1 MKKLEKLYAK
11 FEQKWA
17 YTSKKRYIAYLR
29 RKGIVIGENLWITND
44 FKSIFIDVTRPSLI
58 EIGSDVRLNKNLTIL
73 SHDGSYYVLRTKYK
87 EFIPTSGK
95 VKIGNNV
102 YFGRN
107 CSVFKGV
114 TIGDNCI
121 IGFGSVVTKDIPE
134 NSVAVGAPAKVL
146 CTLDEYYEKR
156 KRLCVEEAF
165 VYARSIKER
174 FNRRPVIE
182 DFWEEFP
189 LFLDGNEEC
198 SRLPIKEQL
207 RGAYSDYKKNHKAMF
222 NGFEDFL
229 KNAGL

>member
-1 MKKLEKLYAK
+1 MIKFNKLFAK
-11 FEQKWA
+11 FEKKWA
-17 YTSKKRYIAYLR
+17 YTSKKRYVAFLR
-29 RKGIVIGENLWITND
+29 RKGVIIGNNLFITNEI
-44 FKSIFIDVTRPSLI
+44 KTIEIDITRPSLI
-58 EIGSDVRLNKNLTIL
+58 EIGNNVRLNKNLTIL
-73 SHDGSYYVLRTKYK
+73 SHDGAGYVIRNKYK

-121 IGFGSVVTKDIPE
+121 IGYGSVVTRDIPE
-134 NSVAVGAPAKVL
+134 NNVAAGAPAKVICSL
-146 CTLDEYYEKR
+146 EEYYEKK

-189 LFLDGNEEC
+189 LFLNGDEDC
-198 SRLPIKEQL
+198 PSLPIKTQL
-207 RGAYSDYKKNHKAMF
+207 RGAYVDYKKNHKAMF